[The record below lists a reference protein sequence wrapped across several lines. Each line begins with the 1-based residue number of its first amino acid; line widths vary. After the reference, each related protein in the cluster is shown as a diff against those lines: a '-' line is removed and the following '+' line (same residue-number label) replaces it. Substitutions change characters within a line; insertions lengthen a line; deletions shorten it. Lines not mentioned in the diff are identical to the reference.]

1 MAMTPGASK
10 VPLPKNMQQG
20 DRSNNTPAVRIT
32 PIYPFELH
40 HVKGLFLERRY
51 QQCIQQCQS
60 ALALLNAEV
69 GATHRLS
76 NRPSDTQQSNTVE
89 GLFLNF
95 YAAMSHDC
103 QAQLMHDSSSAKLAT
118 IASAEALYV
127 EALRYLEILQ
137 RSMANNDALRM
148 QAGHSGYPQTPLS
161 FELAPQHTG
170 SAAVPRSDYD
180 RSPELFTF
188 LPTSASH
195 TTQSPRNLELSSDI
209 ENLSSH
215 GNFREIQQPSE
226 FPDLESHNSFEE
238 TQTPTRAF
246 ARDPRARRSLLA
258 PTTQSSRTLTSD
270 RIQRSEASVNLLA
283 TFSHGIPDRTRSAS
297 FSTSDSA
304 SMSELSQE
312 FLDSPVRQAEHDDQ
326 HGMPILAYDQSRAAS
341 PLPSQ
346 GGSIPTNFTCSES
359 WNPGQ
364 QQTPSLPGLQS
375 EEPDLTQALSPIE
388 SNTTPLTTHFSG
400 LFVQLN
406 THLTLLRTL
415 QSQTLAAQ
423 AERQQR
429 KSQRAREPA
438 FFSSPL
444 PKPRD
449 EGGEANK
456 AEKQIPQGRS
466 YWSLSSP
473 DTKQAAK
480 AKRVE
485 EGRARVWQ
493 RPRFDAAKYERLA
506 EVALQELEA

>member
-60 ALALLNAEV
+60 ALALLNAE
-69 GATHRLS
+69 
-76 NRPSDTQQSNTVE
+76 SNTVE

-359 WNPGQ
+359 WNP
-364 QQTPSLPGLQS
+364 
-375 EEPDLTQALSPIE
+375 E